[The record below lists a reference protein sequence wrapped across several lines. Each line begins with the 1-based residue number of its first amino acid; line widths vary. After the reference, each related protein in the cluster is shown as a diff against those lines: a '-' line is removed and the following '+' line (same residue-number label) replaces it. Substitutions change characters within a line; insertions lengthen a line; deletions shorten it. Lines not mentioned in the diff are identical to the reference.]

1 MAKDWDCPVLALSQ
15 LSRSPEGRADH
26 RPILS
31 DLRDSGDIE
40 QDADVILFLYRDEYY
55 FPDTEKKN
63 CAELNIAKQRNGPT
77 GTIALTWMPRSTT
90 FRSAAGFHETKEK
103 PPKEWVQEHL

>member
-1 MAKDWDCPVLALSQ
+1 MARDWDCPVLALSQ
-15 LSRSPEGRADH
+15 LSRGPETRVDH

-55 FPDTEKKN
+55 YPDTEKKHT
-63 CAELNIAKQRNGPT
+63 AELNIAKQRNGPT

-90 FRSAAGFHETKEK
+90 FRSATGFHETKEK
-103 PPKEWVQEHL
+103 PPENWVQEHL